1 MLEHDRID
9 ISEGIDINKTSASKK
24 GDIYHYCYF
33 VSKIFNYEPYLWNGC
48 HDLMQIAMNF
58 NDVAV
63 ASVGRSDYR
72 IRLWYISK
80 DDTISLMNNSDLSEK
95 RGLL

>member
-24 GDIYHYCYF
+24 GDTYHYGYF
-33 VSKIFNYEPYLWNGC
+33 VSKTFNYEPYLWNGC

-72 IRLWYISK
+72 IHFWYISK
-80 DDTISLMNNSDLSEK
+80 DDAISVTNNSNLSEK

>member
-24 GDIYHYCYF
+24 GDTYHYGYF
-33 VSKIFNYEPYLWNGC
+33 VSKTFNYEPYLWNGC
-48 HDLMQIAMNF
+48 HDLMQIAMNV

>member
-1 MLEHDRID
+1 
-9 ISEGIDINKTSASKK
+9 
-24 GDIYHYCYF
+24 
-33 VSKIFNYEPYLWNGC
+33 
-48 HDLMQIAMNF
+48 MQIAMNF

-72 IRLWYISK
+72 VRFWYISK
-80 DDTISLMNNSDLSEK
+80 DDAISLMNNSDLSEK

>member
-1 MLEHDRID
+1 
-9 ISEGIDINKTSASKK
+9 
-24 GDIYHYCYF
+24 
-33 VSKIFNYEPYLWNGC
+33 
-48 HDLMQIAMNF
+48 MQIAMNF

-72 IRLWYISK
+72 IRK
-80 DDTISLMNNSDLSEK
+80 DDAISLMNNSDLSEK